1 MSFEKKQKSKFYGL
15 IVKPT
20 KDNEE
25 TLYVLAKETLTCKSF
40 DQSLTTIK
48 CKIDVTAY
56 QNSYYGCDEKRSSF
70 VFDCNRYL
78 GETKWK
84 LSTGGLFLDILFARN
99 RGIGKWVMVT
109 LFNRLKERVNFDD
122 MDEISFNLTDAQART
137 KEEMTLRNQFYRTIG
152 CMPFVLNEQTLQLEL
167 GKWET
172 LVNGRAVLPID
183 KIPSQY
189 NQVKIE
195 QMSVEDM
202 IKHLLKSEASLV
214 ADNEELNRKY
224 ASLKREIEPFRK
236 LKDAFYKV
244 RFISGIVAVIV
255 FFGAL
260 TWFKLIS

>member
-202 IKHLLKSEASLV
+202 IKHLLESEASLV

-224 ASLKREIEPFRK
+224 ASLKKEIEPFRK
-236 LKDAFYKV
+236 FKDIFYKV
-244 RFISGIVAVIV
+244 RFILGVAAVIV
-255 FFGAL
+255 FFVAL
-260 TWFKLIS
+260 TLFKLTS